1 MLTTAKN
8 ALQDNL
14 NSPEAEN
21 VRNDL
26 SNLKT
31 DVSALA
37 RHVRDDAAVIAKNV
51 RDDAV
56 EIASEKYSFFKQEG
70 KKQVERM
77 EAQVH
82 AKPVQSIAIAFA
94 AGAILALLARR

>member
-1 MLTTAKN
+1 
-8 ALQDNL
+8 
-14 NSPEAEN
+14 
-21 VRNDL
+21 
-26 SNLKT
+26 
-31 DVSALA
+31 
-37 RHVRDDAAVIAKNV
+37 V

-56 EIASEKYSFFKQEG
+56 EMASEKYSFFKSEG

>member
-1 MLTTAKN
+1 MLTATRN
-8 ALQDNL
+8 AIQDNL
-14 NSPEAEN
+14 NSQEAQN
-21 VRNDL
+21 VRDDV
-26 SNLKT
+26 SNLKS
-31 DVSALA
+31 DVSTLA
-37 RHVRDDAAVIAKNV
+37 RHMRDDAAVIAKSV

-56 EIASEKYSFFKQEG
+56 EMASEKYSFFKKEG

-94 AGAILALLARR
+94 AGAVLALLARR

>member
-1 MLTTAKN
+1 MLTATRN
-8 ALQDNL
+8 AIQDNL
-14 NSPEAEN
+14 NSQEAQN
-21 VRNDL
+21 VREDV
-26 SNLKT
+26 SNLKS
-31 DVSALA
+31 DVSTLA
-37 RHVRDDAAVIAKNV
+37 RHMRDDAAVIAKSV

-56 EIASEKYSFFKQEG
+56 EMASEKYSFFKSEG

>member
-1 MLTTAKN
+1 MLTATRN
-8 ALQDNL
+8 AIQDNL
-14 NSPEAEN
+14 NSPEAQN
-21 VRNDL
+21 VRDDV
-26 SNLKT
+26 SNLKN
-31 DVSALA
+31 DVSTLA
-37 RHVRDDAAVIAKNV
+37 KHVRDDAAVIAKSV

-56 EIASEKYSFFKQEG
+56 EMASEKYSFFKKEG
-70 KKQVERM
+70 QKQVERM

>member
-8 ALQDNL
+8 TLQDNL
-14 NSPEAEN
+14 NSQEAEN

-26 SNLKT
+26 RDLKA
-31 DVSALA
+31 DVSTLA
-37 RHVRDDAAVIAKNV
+37 KHVRDDAAVLARNV

-56 EIASEKYSFFKQEG
+56 EMASEKYSFFKKEG
-70 KKQVERM
+70 QKQVERM